1 MASGGGAFSPEEAK
15 YLKSL
20 PAVAE
25 ASEKRITYSDA
36 FKTSCMRRYLVGES
50 PVKLFREAGLD
61 PALIGYK
68 RIERCFARWR
78 KTEADALSGVSFDK
92 NGGDNLSRG
101 GGIDSLPDTSAAE
114 DIDDIESEPRV
125 VAFPP
130 RRGGKQIDMRD
141 LLIYQQVRRIDELE
155 QRIDVLRAR
164 LRERDARLGVA
175 RRPMAHSN
183 HPAESGGD
191 DRGDDRPGLS
201 DIEESGGAMSVP
213 EADSSPAVS
222 PDAVSDVM
230 PDAGPAEVSISQSE
244 MPAEVN
250 LDNPGTDV
258 HSER

>member
-1 MASGGGAFSPEEAK
+1 M
-15 YLKSL
+15 
-20 PAVAE
+20 
-25 ASEKRITYSDA
+25 
-36 FKTSCMRRYLVGES
+36 VGIIF
-50 PVKLFREAGLD
+50 LG
-61 PALIGYK
+61 
-68 RIERCFARWR
+68 W
-78 KTEADALSGVSFDK
+78 
-92 NGGDNLSRG
+92 

-230 PDAGPAEVSISQSE
+230 PDAEPAEVSISQSE